1 MLARI
6 ADAALN
12 RPLLLS
18 PGKLAVLAHVLEGRI
33 GIDASGLGE
42 GPGHEAGAPI
52 PSASRFV
59 GSRYDRERGAS
70 LSYSRTPEGVAIVP
84 IVGSLVHRGAWIG
97 SSSGMI
103 SYEGL
108 TEQLRQVGLDPQ
120 AKAVV
125 LDIESPGGQAVGA
138 FETAKVV
145 RDLAAVKPVTAVVNG
160 LAASAGYAI
169 ASGASRIITIPSGV
183 SGSIGVVMLHVDR
196 SGALAK
202 AGLKPTLIHAG
213 AHKADGHS
221 FAALPD
227 DVRADLQA
235 EVEAILDEFVA
246 TVAAGR
252 PGLTAKAIRATEAR
266 TYTGEAAVKAG
277 LADAVGSF
285 DDAVANAARV
295 GTSRPTRTP
304 SRTGSGP
311 TSTRSTVMDEDERKI
326 RADERGRIRAI
337 MGSEE
342 AQGRQSQAL
351 AVALETSLGTDE
363 ARAILRASPKAEA
376 AAGGNA
382 AKLAERMAAQQPLV
396 LEPENPGAEKK
407 KASRI
412 DSGDIYA
419 ARRAAAARASAEA
432 ETGGRR

>member
-18 PGKLAVLAHVLEGRI
+18 PDKLAVLAHVLEGRI
-33 GIDASGLGE
+33 GIDASGLSE
-42 GPGHEAGAPI
+42 GAGAPS
-52 PSASRFV
+52 PDASRFI

-108 TEQLRQVGLDPQ
+108 TEQLRQVGADPQ

-138 FETAKVV
+138 FETAKAV
-145 RDLAAVKPVTAVVNG
+145 RDLASVKPVTAVVNG

-235 EVEAILDEFVA
+235 EVEAILDAFVA

-252 PGLTAKAIRATEAR
+252 PNLTAKAIRATEAR
-266 TYTGEAAVKAG
+266 TFTGEAAVKAG

-285 DDAVANAARV
+285 DDAVADAARV
-295 GTSRPTRTP
+295 GTSRPTKTL
-304 SRTGSGP
+304 SRTGSGT
-311 TSTRSTVMDEDERKI
+311 TSTRSTVMDEDERRI

-337 MGSEE
+337 MGSDE
-342 AQGRQSQAL
+342 AQGRQAQAL

-376 AAGGNA
+376 AGGGNA

-396 LEPENPGAEKK
+396 LEPENPAAKE

-412 DSGDIYA
+412 DSGEIYA
-419 ARRAAAARASAEA
+419 ARRAAAEKASAEA